1 VTVLIHMAP
10 KTVNRAKDD
19 GTSTI
24 HKRVWLISV
33 GCMSLLL
40 LFNDHVWC
48 FDWLIFT
55 ADSLAFL
62 PQLRSGVRYTCI
74 AVQLL
79 LLTKA
84 SVMAVSSPD
93 DLWPVTVQQPIR
105 VDHFVG
111 LFYMYVRPTDVCPNR
126 EHRAAV

>member
-1 VTVLIHMAP
+1 
-10 KTVNRAKDD
+10 
-19 GTSTI
+19 
-24 HKRVWLISV
+24 
-33 GCMSLLL
+33 MSLLL